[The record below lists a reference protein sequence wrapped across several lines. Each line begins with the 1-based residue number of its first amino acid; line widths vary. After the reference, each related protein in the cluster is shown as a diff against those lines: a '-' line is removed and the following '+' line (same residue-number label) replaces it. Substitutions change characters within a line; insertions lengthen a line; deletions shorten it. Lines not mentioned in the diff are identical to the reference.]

1 MQKKTLT
8 LILTMLL
15 ISILSG
21 CSRPAPKEEITYNYV
36 TVTDTSSAASTSASE
51 DSPAAITSSSEKTVN
66 SSSGESTLSSVG
78 SSTSA
83 EDSMEFEELMKS
95 ISDQTR

>member
-36 TVTDTSSAASTSASE
+36 TVTDVSSAASTSASG
-51 DSPAAITSSSEKTVN
+51 DSSAANTSSSEKSVN
-66 SSSGESTLSSVG
+66 SSTEESTLSSMG